1 MPQDSLRSIVY
12 RSFVVCDDPK
22 GVVESGMIR
31 RAESGSR
38 KMEHKNEG
46 RKARNRLD
54 VCVASKAGREETVSK
69 GPMEELH
76 SSSSCQLLE
85 VSRGAHKLNQVI
97 NSWSGGIWCDRH
109 SKDLAKD
116 LLKGALELQDS
127 LHMLGKLQEAS
138 HLARLK
144 KKEKEKS
151 DKVRNDQVIQG
162 MHLSSVEER
171 NYRKAIQNPHLS
183 AGVSSR
189 DCIEELREVI
199 RDSLARQNLLP
210 NINAEEKR
218 CFTSRYPLDSAS
230 DIPSTSSSQSSSV
243 QTDNFTSMESSIWSA
258 AEEKKARGLSLIA
271 KLMGLEEMPPKS
283 WKTNSQKDTEN
294 KKIFSQ
300 QRPAFEIDT
309 PKVRKPQYALRT
321 EDPEKTLKD
330 VLETMH
336 FKVLLKSNSIK
347 EIKPDSY
354 QSSDF
359 FSGSR
364 LINNT
369 PPIVLIKPRHDWY
382 LQPEEKFAP
391 VLQEEGS
398 SNRETMLK
406 KPKAKEDSPSKLI
419 DSNNRG
425 LNFSKRSRRL
435 ETKET
440 PVKRHIQQEGA
451 KDSRENETRPVR
463 KEVKTKQSL
472 STRVKSSGS
481 ITQSSL
487 KKVATEKN
495 IDMIPRPMISSRKPF
510 EKEVPKPKNLLR
522 SKVQAKVAP
531 QKSSKPENASNVMKS
546 KVSHQPSA
554 TANSNSAR
562 KPQTI
567 VRGPVDMKK
576 SSTKKA
582 VSKSAVVK
590 ITTEKIECKADQ
602 VVLEGNNINLT
613 SETDTIL
620 EEKRIDLA
628 SIHNTLLEEK
638 RIDLT
643 SNNDTLLEEKRI
655 DPASENDTNFE
666 EYGSATSDQLPREEG
681 AEHTDIQIGER
692 CSESSVFDV
701 TLVTFGDQNSRKS
714 IEEVDDDLITPIGTD
729 CESIM
734 TGTSLKALLL
744 SSPAFIN
751 HVEELFDLREN
762 VPTTLQKIG
771 ISGFSDA
778 DTRLSLDCANE
789 IVRRR
794 SNPDSQMIHPPWFS
808 LVGNAKRHISLDH
821 LLKETCDGVE
831 ALRSYSEVA
840 GKNYPADSLY
850 SMLERDIN
858 HSEVLSG
865 IWDLGWR
872 KGFSVDDTIQVVD
885 DIERQLLSGLIAE
898 ICA

>member
-31 RAESGSR
+31 RSESDSR

-46 RKARNRLD
+46 RKAQNRLD

-85 VSRGAHKLNQVI
+85 VSRGAHKLNQVT

-218 CFTSRYPLDSAS
+218 CFSSRYPLDSAS
-230 DIPSTSSSQSSSV
+230 DIPSTSSSRSSSV

-258 AEEKKARGLSLIA
+258 AEEKKARGPSLIA
-271 KLMGLEEMPPKS
+271 KLMGLEEMPSKS

-321 EDPEKTLKD
+321 EDPEKPLKD

-364 LINNT
+364 LINNS
-369 PPIVLIKPRHDWY
+369 PPIVLIKPRHDPY
-382 LQPEEKFAP
+382 LQPEEKFAQ

-406 KPKAKEDSPSKLI
+406 KPKAKEDSPSKII

-425 LNFSKRSRRL
+425 LNFSKTSRRL

-451 KDSRENETRPVR
+451 KDSRENKTRPAR

-495 IDMIPRPMISSRKPF
+495 IDMIPKPMISSRKPF

-567 VRGPVDMKK
+567 VRGPVGLKK

-582 VSKSAVVK
+582 
-590 ITTEKIECKADQ
+590 TEKIECKADQ

-628 SIHNTLLEEK
+628 SIDNTLLEER

-655 DPASENDTNFE
+655 DLE
-666 EYGSATSDQLPREEG
+666 EYSSATSDQLPREEG
-681 AEHTDIQIGER
+681 AEHIDIQIGEH

-714 IEEVDDDLITPIGTD
+714 IEVDDDLITSIGTD
-729 CESIM
+729 CESFM

-751 HVEELFDLREN
+751 NVEELFDLREN

-821 LLKETCDGVE
+821 LLKETCDRVE

-858 HSEVLSG
+858 YSEVLSG

-872 KGFSVDDTIQVVD
+872 KGFSVDDTIQVVE
-885 DIERQLLSGLIAE
+885 DIEKQLLSGLIAE

>member
-31 RAESGSR
+31 RSESDSR

-46 RKARNRLD
+46 RKAQNRLD

-85 VSRGAHKLNQVI
+85 VSRGAHKLNQVT

-218 CFTSRYPLDSAS
+218 CFSSRYPLDSAS
-230 DIPSTSSSQSSSV
+230 DVPSTSSSRSSSV

-258 AEEKKARGLSLIA
+258 AEEKKARGPSLIA

-321 EDPEKTLKD
+321 EDPEKPLKD

-364 LINNT
+364 LINNS
-369 PPIVLIKPRHDWY
+369 PPIVLIKPRHDPY
-382 LQPEEKFAP
+382 LQPEEKFAR

-406 KPKAKEDSPSKLI
+406 KPKAKEDSPSKII

-425 LNFSKRSRRL
+425 LNFSKTSRRL

-451 KDSRENETRPVR
+451 KDSRENKTRPAR

-495 IDMIPRPMISSRKPF
+495 IDMIPKPMISSRKPF

-567 VRGPVDMKK
+567 VRGPVDLKK

-582 VSKSAVVK
+582 
-590 ITTEKIECKADQ
+590 TEKIECKADQ
-602 VVLEGNNINLT
+602 
-613 SETDTIL
+613 
-620 EEKRIDLA
+620 
-628 SIHNTLLEEK
+628 
-638 RIDLT
+638 
-643 SNNDTLLEEKRI
+643 RI

-666 EYGSATSDQLPREEG
+666 EYSSATSDQLPREEG
-681 AEHTDIQIGER
+681 AEHIDIQIGEH

-714 IEEVDDDLITPIGTD
+714 IEVDDDLITSIGTD
-729 CESIM
+729 CESFM

-751 HVEELFDLREN
+751 NVEELFDLCEN

-821 LLKETCDGVE
+821 LLKETCDRVE

-872 KGFSVDDTIQVVD
+872 KGFSVDDTIQVVE
-885 DIERQLLSGLIAE
+885 DIEKQLLSGLIAE